1 MSLAAQNYTGRESF
15 VLSFSRS
22 GMLLP
27 FWKRTLYSK
36 NQAGPQPWNP
46 TLRKE
51 HEGWGARQE
60 CPLHTI
66 PQRLKPLE

>member
-1 MSLAAQNYTGRESF
+1 
-15 VLSFSRS
+15 
-22 GMLLP
+22 MLLP